1 MMECAQAKATESTPT
16 AQVMSPAL
24 HLIGTASSAEHSRF
38 HFSFIAVCSFFAVNV
53 RILIPNLSAILRN
66 P

>member
-16 AQVMSPAL
+16 AQVVSPAL
-24 HLIGTASSAEHSRF
+24 HLIGTVSSAEHSRF
-38 HFSFIAVCSFFAVNV
+38 HFSFIAVNLKF
-53 RILIPNLSAILRN
+53 LIPNLSAILRN